1 MPEVIN
7 GITYTLSGG
16 TYKVTAADC
25 PNISSVTI
33 QSSIDGTLVTG
44 FENTNLDGPFKGCV
58 NLTSIIIP
66 STITSLGSY
75 EFSGCN
81 GLTSVSFSSSI
92 TILNNSVFSDTGL
105 KNVNFPYIVE
115 GNTSCFYFCPD
126 LISLSLPKITSI
138 GGNFCRG
145 CPKLEILYLPKIEN
159 IGQFSVRGC
168 SSLKTFVMYENVS
181 TIANGAFDDC
191 LDLEYIVWKNQS
203 ALTTIGTDIFNNIT
217 KPMRVRY
224 ENISSAE
231 ELSEISIELQSQYPP
246 GTTYYF
252 GPPPSPPIPPSPPS
266 PPIPPS
272 PVPSLS
278 TISSC
283 PVLQLSNMSMLK
295 RYTHGLKKNE
305 CASSSNVQTCV
316 AFNLCGCGSTSCAK
330 TTSDISYMSPQ
341 N

>member
-1 MPEVIN
+1 MTEID
-7 GITYTLSGG
+7 GITYSLIGG
-16 TYKVTAADC
+16 TYRVTAADC

-33 QSSIDGTLVTG
+33 QSSINGTSVTG
-44 FENTNLDGPFKGCV
+44 FEKTGTEGPFTGCEK
-58 NLTSIIIP
+58 LTSIIIP
-66 STITSLGSY
+66 STITSLNAK
-75 EFSGCN
+75 EFQSCT
-81 GLTSVSFSSSI
+81 GLTSVSFSPSI
-92 TILNNSVFSDTGL
+92 TILNDSVFRITGL

-115 GNTSCFYFCPD
+115 GKSSCFELCPD

-138 GGNFCRG
+138 GGNFCRN

-181 TIANGAFDDC
+181 TIASGAFSDC

-203 ALTTIGTDIFNNIT
+203 ALTTIGTDIFDNIT

-252 GPPPSPPIPPSPPS
+252 GLPPSPPKPPS

-283 PVLQLSNMSMLK
+283 SVLQLSNMSMLK
-295 RYTHGLKKNE
+295 RYAHGLKKNE

-316 AFNLCGCGSTSCAK
+316 AFNLCGCGSTSCVK

>member
-1 MPEVIN
+1 MTEID
-7 GITYTLSGG
+7 GITYTLING
-16 TYKVTAADC
+16 TYKVTSADC

-33 QSSIDGTLVTG
+33 QSSINGTSVTG
-44 FENTNLDGPFKGCV
+44 FETTGTEGPFTECE

-66 STITSLGSY
+66 STITSLNSK
-75 EFSGCN
+75 EFSGCT
-81 GLTSVSFSSSI
+81 GLTSVSFSPSI
-92 TILNNSVFSDTGL
+92 TILNDSVFSGSGL

-115 GNTSCFYFCPD
+115 GNNSCFFVCSD

-138 GGNFCRG
+138 GGNFCKG
-145 CPKLEILYLPKIEN
+145 CSKLEILYLPKIEN

-181 TIANGAFDDC
+181 TIANDAFNSC

-203 ALTTIGTDIFNNIT
+203 ALTTIGTDIFKNIT

-252 GPPPSPPIPPSPPS
+252 GLPPSPPKPPS
-266 PPIPPS
+266 PPS

-283 PVLQLSNMSMLK
+283 SVLQLSNMSMLK
-295 RYTHGLKKNE
+295 RYAHGLKKNE